1 MARLDATLQSGA
13 DQGKQGVGGGVA
25 VPIVDGVE
33 PVQVDGKHGQP
44 GVGLVHSLVEVLYRL
59 GTAADIR
66 LRPPD

>member
-44 GVGLVHSLVEVLYRL
+44 GVGLVHSLVEYSI
-59 GTAADIR
+59 A
-66 LRPPD
+66 